1 MYLIIK
7 KVYRLLYVQYSFF
20 FTYLKFRL
28 NNVKFQNFKTAG
40 IPYLMKDS
48 NSEFI
53 IGKYLKINNC
63 LQGNS
68 IGQDKCSFRILK
80 NKISA
85 PVSIGDDVFIGT
97 QVMIL
102 KGVNIGERSIIGAR
116 SLVVKDVPE
125 GEIWAGN
132 PARFIRKITS
142 TNT

>member
-1 MYLIIK
+1 M
-7 KVYRLLYVQYSFF
+7 SAH
-20 FTYLKFRL
+20 LKIEIG
-28 NNVKFQNFKTAG
+28 NNVNIGAGSSIYDSDFHSLNF
-40 IPYLMKDS
+40 LDRRNVQLDS
-48 NSEFI
+48 I
-53 IGKYLKINNC
+53 
-63 LQGNS
+63 
-68 IGQDKCSFRILK
+68 